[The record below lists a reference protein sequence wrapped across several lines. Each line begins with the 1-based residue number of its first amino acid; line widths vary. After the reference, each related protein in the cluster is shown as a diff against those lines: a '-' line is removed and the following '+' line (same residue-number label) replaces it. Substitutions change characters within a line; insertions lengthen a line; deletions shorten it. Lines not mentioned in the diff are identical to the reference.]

1 MPDSAFDDARRA
13 VADAARLLAARGLC
27 IGTAG
32 NISVRHD
39 DVVAVTATGVVLAE
53 TTPELV
59 TVVDPAGTVVDGGFA
74 PTSEL
79 QLHLDIYRRHGAG
92 AVVHTHAPRA
102 TAAACVLDE
111 LPVIHYQQLALG
123 GATPVVPFY
132 PFGTTELAE
141 AVATALTGRQAA
153 LLSNHGAVTHAP
165 TLAQAVEHAL
175 VLEWACGL
183 YADAVALGTPRILST
198 EQQAAV
204 QDVIFRRD
212 YGTTKTLPPRS

>member
-1 MPDSAFDDARRA
+1 VPDAPLADARRA
-13 VADAARLLAARGLC
+13 VADAARLLAGRGLC

-32 NISVRHD
+32 NISVRAD
-39 DVVAVTATGVVLAE
+39 SLVAVTATGVVLAE

-59 TVVDPAGTVVDGGFA
+59 TVVDLAGSVVAGGFA

-79 QLHLDIYRRHGAG
+79 ELHLGIYRRHGAG
-92 AVVHTHAPRA
+92 AVVHTHAPRS
-102 TAAACVLDE
+102 TAVACVLGE

-141 AVATALTGRQAA
+141 AVATALAGRQAA

-165 TLAQAVEHAL
+165 TLSQAVEHAL
-175 VLEWACGL
+175 LLEWACGL
-183 YADAVALGTPRILST
+183 YADAAALGTPRTLST
-198 EQQAAV
+198 DQQAAV
-204 QDVIFRRD
+204 LDVVFRRE
-212 YGTTKTLPPRS
+212 YGTTKTLPPLP